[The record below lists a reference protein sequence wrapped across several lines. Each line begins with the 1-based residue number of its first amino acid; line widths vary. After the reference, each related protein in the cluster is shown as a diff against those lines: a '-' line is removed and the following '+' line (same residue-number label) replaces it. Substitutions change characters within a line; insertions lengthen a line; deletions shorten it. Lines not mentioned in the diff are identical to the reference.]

1 MKRKPHLVLHHLEDI
16 SWRIMEEYS
25 QLIREMIR
33 GRSGVYALYR
43 KSKLYYVGLASNLMG
58 RLKAHLRDHHH
69 GAWDRFSVYLTS
81 RDDQMK
87 DLESL
92 VLRMVKPVGN
102 KVKGK
107 LTDATSLRGRLNQQ
121 MRDHDADRRA
131 MFLGGQVA
139 RRRRKAKT
147 RKTKGTRILS
157 GLVERR
163 IALRGR
169 LHGRTFKASLHK
181 DGTIRFG
188 KKLYASPT
196 AAGKKAIGRNTNG
209 WWFWKYRNSEGEW
222 VRLRNLRK

>member
-1 MKRKPHLVLHHLEDI
+1 MKRKTHLVLHHLEDV
-16 SWRIMEEYS
+16 SWRVMEEYS

-58 RLKAHLRDHHH
+58 RLKSHLRDHHH

-107 LTDATSLRGRLNQQ
+107 LTDATSP
-121 MRDHDADRRA
+121 
-131 MFLGGQVA
+131 
-139 RRRRKAKT
+139 KT
-147 RKTKGTRILS
+147 S
-157 GLVERR
+157 EVS
-163 IALRGR
+163 
-169 LHGRTFKASLHK
+169 SL
-181 DGTIRFG
+181 
-188 KKLYASPT
+188 
-196 AAGKKAIGRNTNG
+196 AGKPREKSRVSPFA
-209 WWFWKYRNSEGEW
+209 
-222 VRLRNLRK
+222 